1 MKTFDMII
9 IGGGAGAFAA
19 AIRADEL
26 KAKTAMINAGLPLGG
41 TCVNVG
47 CVPSKRLLRAG
58 EIIYL
63 SKNHKIPGI
72 ELDVKHIDFSA
83 IVKDEI
89 ELVSNMRR
97 EKYEKVLNGLTSVS
111 FLEGYATFLS
121 DKEIMVS
128 DEILHAGK
136 MIVATGSKAYVPPIK
151 GIEEIEYITHV
162 EALKMQRLPENL
174 IIIGAGPVSIEFAQ
188 MLSRFGSSVTI
199 VKRSS
204 GILRFAEKE
213 LAKRLEHIL
222 VSEGVNIITVESF
235 KYIQRIKGKKVL
247 TVSVDGKKLDIVG
260 DEVLVA
266 AGKIPNTQNLDLD
279 KVGVDLDEKEAII
292 VNEMLQTS
300 NPNIY
305 AAGDVTNLP
314 LRIEPT
320 AGREGTLAAENAL
333 TGTKISI
340 EYDSVPFTVFTDPQL
355 AGVGLTEADQMR
367 RTGTSNCRTISFE
380 NVPKAVIMNHTEGLI
395 KMVIHPENEQI
406 MGVHLLAPHAG
417 ELIAEAMV
425 LVRNKNTVEDVI
437 NTLPMFPTLS
447 ESIKLA
453 AMSFKKDISS
463 LSCCV

>member
-1 MKTFDMII
+1 MII

-19 AIRADEL
+19 AIRANEL
-26 KAKTAMINAGLPLGG
+26 KAKTALINAALPLGG

-47 CVPSKRLLRAG
+47 CVPSKRLLRAS

-72 ELDVKHIDFSA
+72 ELEIKNFDISA

-89 ELVSNMRR
+89 ELVSSMRR

-111 FLEGYATFLS
+111 LFEGYATFLS
-121 DKEIMVS
+121 DKEVTVN
-128 DEILHAGK
+128 DEILRAGK
-136 MIVATGSKAYVPPIK
+136 VIIATGSEAYVPPIE
-151 GIEEIEYITHV
+151 GIEEVGYITHV
-162 EALKMQRLPENL
+162 EALKLQRLPEKL

-204 GILRFAEKE
+204 GILRFAEEE
-213 LAKRLEHIL
+213 LTNRLEHIL
-222 VSEGVNIITVESF
+222 ISEGVKIITAESF

-247 TVSVDGKKLDIVG
+247 SVSVDGKGLEIVG
-260 DEVLVA
+260 DEVLIS
-266 AGKIPNTQNLDLD
+266 AGKIPNTKNLDLD
-279 KVGVDLDEKEAII
+279 KVGVDLDEKGAII

-300 NPNIY
+300 KPNIY
-305 AAGDVTNLP
+305 AAGDVINLP

-333 TGTKISI
+333 TGTKNSI
-340 EYDSVPFTVFTDPQL
+340 EYDSVPFTVFTAPQL
-355 AGVGLTEADQMR
+355 AGVGLTEAEQMR
-367 RTGTSNCRTISFE
+367 EKGTCNCRTVSFE
-380 NVPKAVIMNHTEGLI
+380 NVPKAVIMNQTEGLI
-395 KMVIHPENEQI
+395 KMVIHPRNEQI
-406 MGVHLLAPHAG
+406 VGVHILAPHAG
-417 ELIAEAMV
+417 ELIAEAMM

-453 AMSFKKDISS
+453 AMSFKKDIYR